1 MRLPLALLT
10 ALLGCKAHDKI
21 DPLPRDE
28 TAEENYYG
36 AYTRLL
42 EFREGGWIVSR
53 RPDGRPQHVGD
64 SLLWTGLAMAAV
76 PCDAGDE
83 LERHLIEVI
92 HRLDGGLVR
101 YEPLGEYAGGR
112 EASLDGALGLYRG
125 AAERIVACG
134 RGEAWGEALRTHL
147 SFLERSGG
155 RLHLGTT
162 ATLELFSALPEVVC
176 HRSGDSRCHDTGI
189 RNRRAMERAVGAWAW
204 AVNAAK
210 AAAFRVHLGWLVL
223 TTLERTG
230 HDINPDNRNAYC
242 AATRGMGIAIVD
254 HWCGRDGLKAW
265 LDAFEFDR
273 WEYAF
278 QRAPAWESPDGD
290 GDETPGLDYVL
301 AIKEAYG
308 F

>member
-1 MRLPLALLT
+1 MRLPLALL
-10 ALLGCKAHDKI
+10 AAFLGCKAPQKP

-28 TAEENYYG
+28 AAEELY
-36 AYTRLL
+36 ASAVDRLMG
-42 EFREGGWIVSR
+42 FREGGWIVSR
-53 RPDGRPQHVGD
+53 RPDGSPEHVGD

-76 PCDAGDE
+76 PCDVGDE
-83 LERHLIEVI
+83 LERHLLGVI

-134 RGEAWGEALRTHL
+134 RGEVWGEALRTHL
-147 SFLERSGG
+147 AFLERTGG

-162 ATLELFSALPEVVC
+162 ASLELFSALPQVLC
-176 HRSGDSRCHDTGI
+176 HRSGHPSCPDVGLSD
-189 RNRRAMERAVGAWAW
+189 RRAMERAVGAWAW

-210 AAAFRVHLGWLVL
+210 AAAFRVHLGWLIL
-223 TTLERTG
+223 TTLERAG

-242 AATRGMGIAIVD
+242 AATRGMGIALVD
-254 HWCGRDGLKAW
+254 HWCGRGGLKAW
-265 LDAFEFDR
+265 IDGFEFDV

-278 QRAPAWESPDGD
+278 QRAPAWEEPDGD